1 MEWSHV
7 HLYVALKQ
15 KKKAKKSSDFLFTC
29 SCGSLTVKLALE
41 FTLIVSEASVVDT
54 LRTAATNNN
63 FGELAPNALSMKE
76 ILVIESTVM
85 PPTGKTTATSSVYDG
100 MT

>member
-1 MEWSHV
+1 M
-7 HLYVALKQ
+7 VACSFIRGVKTNKQ
-15 KKKAKKSSDFLFTC
+15 KNLLILSTC

-63 FGELAPNALSMKE
+63 FGELALNASSIKG

-85 PPTGKTTATSSVYDG
+85 PPTGKTTTTSSVYDG

>member
-15 KKKAKKSSDFLFTC
+15 KKSKKKPSDFLSTC
-29 SCGSLTVKLALE
+29 SCGSLTVKLDLE
-41 FTLIVSEASVVDT
+41 FTLIVSESSVVDT

-63 FGELAPNALSMKE
+63 FGELALNASSIKG
-76 ILVIESTVM
+76 ILVIKSTVM
-85 PPTGKTTATSSVYDG
+85 PPTGKTIATSSVYDG

>member
-1 MEWSHV
+1 M
-7 HLYVALKQ
+7 VACSLIRGVKT
-15 KKKAKKSSDFLFTC
+15 KKKAKKSSDFLSTC

-41 FTLIVSEASVVDT
+41 FTLIVSEASLVDT

-63 FGELAPNALSMKE
+63 FGELALNASSIKG

>member
-1 MEWSHV
+1 M
-7 HLYVALKQ
+7 VACSFIRGVKT
-15 KKKAKKSSDFLFTC
+15 KKKRKKSSAFLSTC

-41 FTLIVSEASVVDT
+41 FTLIVSEASVNDT
-54 LRTAATNNN
+54 LGTTATNNN
-63 FGELAPNALSMKE
+63 FGELALNALSMKG

-85 PPTGKTTATSSVYDG
+85 PPTGKTTTTSSVYDG

>member
-1 MEWSHV
+1 M
-7 HLYVALKQ
+7 ALKQ
-15 KKKAKKSSDFLFTC
+15 KKAKKSSDFLSTC

-63 FGELAPNALSMKE
+63 FGELDLNVSSIKG
-76 ILVIESTVM
+76 ILVIESTVT